1 MIVRPAQQADAEP
14 IARIY
19 SQGIEERIATFETE
33 PRTTAD
39 MLAYLAEREGR
50 YPVLV
55 AEQDGDVVAWAAA
68 GPYRSRECYSG
79 VCEFSV
85 YADRAARGT
94 GAAQAA
100 LLGLIDA
107 CEEAGFWKLVSRI
120 FPENGPQSGAL
131 PESRVPRGRRLLPAR
146 QARRG
151 MARHGDR
158 RTPSGRSGEPLRFGG
173 GLAAAVAA
181 GLAMGLIRTT
191 LQVRSVPERVL
202 EWMLLF
208 VPLDIFEAAL
218 QTFGFSAKRY
228 ALYFGILV
236 MLCLLTLLGTV
247 ALRRNWPVGMLL
259 GIGFG
264 LWLFTMLVVMPLTSA
279 GFFALAL
286 LEGKRVTLLGYLG
299 VALVY
304 SAVLTLTRVFLLTR
318 SYETD
323 RVVRLI
329 PGGALTLSPRRWA
342 LSLMGGSA
350 AVLAGTYLVEG
361 LFPHRTGLP
370 TIVVA
375 DPQEPV
381 PSGGVDLPNPHPNV
395 AGSPVAVPS
404 SSAPTPRATTTSSL
418 PEPPDARTLARD
430 RDGAV
435 LASGRRPGELAE
447 PITSNESF
455 YVVTKNAGGDPI
467 LHPDDWRLVVD
478 GEVQRPF
485 ELDYAA
491 LRKLPSIE
499 ITRTLECIS
508 NLVDKCELAPFG
520 CDLISTAR
528 WRGVRLADVLG
539 LVGGLKPGV
548 TFLSTI
554 SADEYTTSI
563 PIDVAMSPDTLL
575 VFEMNGQ
582 VLPREHGYP
591 ARLLVPGRYGMK
603 NAKWVVALRP
613 MKREIVDWYG
623 QRSWSR
629 EARVK
634 TMTRID
640 VPARDA
646 HLPAGAQRIAGV
658 AYAGD
663 RGIQK
668 VEFSAD
674 SRQTWQTAELTEPA
688 AGRDAWVRWQGS
700 FTIAAGAE
708 ATLVAR
714 ATDGSG
720 ALQPE
725 PFGLAQPDGAAGWNT
740 ITVRGAGASARAG
753 LVEALGGV
761 WHAVNACRSSF
772 FPLAEQATRAR
783 A

>member
-1 MIVRPAQQADAEP
+1 V
-14 IARIY
+14 
-19 SQGIEERIATFETE
+19 
-33 PRTTAD
+33 
-39 MLAYLAEREGR
+39 
-50 YPVLV
+50 
-55 AEQDGDVVAWAAA
+55 
-68 GPYRSRECYSG
+68 
-79 VCEFSV
+79 
-85 YADRAARGT
+85 
-94 GAAQAA
+94 
-100 LLGLIDA
+100 
-107 CEEAGFWKLVSRI
+107 
-120 FPENGPQSGAL
+120 
-131 PESRVPRGRRLLPAR
+131 
-146 QARRG
+146 
-151 MARHGDR
+151 
-158 RTPSGRSGEPLRFGG
+158 
-173 GLAAAVAA
+173 
-181 GLAMGLIRTT
+181 
-191 LQVRSVPERVL
+191 
-202 EWMLLF
+202 
-208 VPLDIFEAAL
+208 
-218 QTFGFSAKRY
+218 
-228 ALYFGILV
+228 
-236 MLCLLTLLGTV
+236 
-247 ALRRNWPVGMLL
+247 
-259 GIGFG
+259 
-264 LWLFTMLVVMPLTSA
+264 
-279 GFFALAL
+279 
-286 LEGKRVTLLGYLG
+286 
-299 VALVY
+299 
-304 SAVLTLTRVFLLTR
+304 
-318 SYETD
+318 
-323 RVVRLI
+323 
-329 PGGALTLSPRRWA
+329 
-342 LSLMGGSA
+342 
-350 AVLAGTYLVEG
+350 
-361 LFPHRTGLP
+361 
-370 TIVVA
+370 
-375 DPQEPV
+375 DP
-381 PSGGVDLPNPHPNV
+381 PNPHPNV
-395 AGSPVAVPS
+395 AAPAPSGSPVAVPS
-404 SSAPTPRATTTSSL
+404 SSAPTPRPTTTSSL

-447 PITSNESF
+447 PVTSNESF

-467 LHPDDWRLVVD
+467 LHAVDWRLVVD

-485 ELDYAA
+485 EVDYAA

-508 NLVDKCELAPFG
+508 NLVDKCELPPFG

-646 HLPAGAQRIAGV
+646 RLPAGAQRIAGV

-668 VEFSAD
+668 VEFSTD

-688 AGRDAWVRWQGS
+688 AGRDVWVRWQGS
-700 FTIAAGAE
+700 FTLAAGAE

-725 PFGLAQPDGAAGWNT
+725 PFSLAQPDGASGWNS
-740 ITVRGAGASARAG
+740 ITFRG
-753 LVEALGGV
+753 V
-761 WHAVNACRSSF
+761 
-772 FPLAEQATRAR
+772 
-783 A
+783 